1 MKLKLSIFFVL
12 FMIAFGLQ
20 AQDFLE
26 LAKHDLNS
34 EKRSIVAKSI
44 NIPQDADAQFWN
56 TYNDMEA
63 ELNVLVDKRIA
74 IIKKFAKN
82 YATLDNDIAGELIST
97 YFSIISQRNKIN
109 QKYFKKMSK
118 VISKKEA
125 ARFSQIMAQIQLL
138 IDVQLAAEVPLIE

>member
-1 MKLKLSIFFVL
+1 MKLKLSIFFAL

-44 NIPQDADAQFWN
+44 NISQDADAQFWN

>member
-1 MKLKLSIFFVL
+1 MKLKLSIFFAL

-44 NIPQDADAQFWN
+44 NISQDADAQFWN

-63 ELNVLVDKRIA
+63 ELNVLADKRIA